1 MTNINNVEPKKVTDI
16 VYDLDKKVNLI
27 IELLRVTDLNQ
38 KILINKLKE
47 TVERLDK
54 ISSINTSSNNFQ
66 VTNNNFKIEATDTQ
80 SLKTN
85 KDLNI
90 QSENIPKG
98 FRRNS
103 RPETYSGDNEYVK
116 NIASPTEEISSIKKS
131 ELNHKQENNQKDINT
146 PINKNNDDL
155 MGTEIKIE
163 NKELSSHPNI
173 VGNIL
178 VQQRVVNK
186 NGKSVFLADVE
197 IINLE
202 NNTESVKTRTN
213 AAGKWSS
220 ALAPGNYR
228 VTLKKMDAA
237 TKEKIEMSQD
247 IIVDGRINPLDIPM
261 VIIK

>member
-1 MTNINNVEPKKVTDI
+1 MSEPKKITDI

-47 TVERLDK
+47 TVERIDK
-54 ISSINTSSNNFQ
+54 ISTVNSLTTPQ
-66 VTNNNFKIEATDTQ
+66 ANNNFKIEATDIV
-80 SLKTN
+80 SNVKTN
-85 KDLNI
+85 KEVNL
-90 QSENIPKG
+90 SLESVPKG

-103 RPETYSGDNEYVK
+103 RPETYSGDNQYIK
-116 NIASPTEEISSIKKS
+116 NVVSPTEEISSPTPPPIEKS
-131 ELNHKQENNQKDINT
+131 LSENNYKQEFFQ
-146 PINKNNDDL
+146 KNNDYL
-155 MGTEIKIE
+155 MGTEIKVE
-163 NKELSSHPNI
+163 NKESFTQPNI
-173 VGNIL
+173 VGTIL

-202 NNTESVKTRTN
+202 NNGDSIKTRTN

-220 ALAPGNYR
+220 ALSPGNYR
-228 VTLKKMDAA
+228 ITLKKMDPA
-237 TKEKIEMSQD
+237 TKEKIEISQD
-247 IIVDGRINPLDIPM
+247 IVVDGRVNPLDIPM

>member
-1 MTNINNVEPKKVTDI
+1 MSEPKKVTDI

-54 ISSINTSSNNFQ
+54 ISTNNNTLSNNFQ
-66 VTNNNFKIEATDTQ
+66 NNNNFKIEAVDIA
-80 SLKTN
+80 SNIKTN
-85 KDLNI
+85 KDVNL
-90 QSENIPKG
+90 QLESIPKG

-116 NIASPTEEISSIKKS
+116 NIASPTEEISSPKIS
-131 ELNHKQENNQKDINT
+131 ELNYNQENNQKDINT

-163 NKELSSHPNI
+163 NKELVSHPNMI
-173 VGNIL
+173 GNIL

-186 NGKSVFLADVE
+186 NGKSVFLADVQ
-197 IINLE
+197 IINLD
-202 NNTESVKTRTN
+202 NNNESVKTRTN